1 LKLSSQYYRL
11 LFFPKW
17 LVFSENKQLFSALLC
32 FALFLSKLEAQNPAP
47 LHLDPEKKLTQ
58 FIWQQWQKEDGLPQ
72 NSVQTIFQAQDGYL
86 WVGTL
91 NGFAKFNGLAFEN
104 FNTATH
110 KGLRQNHITAFCEQQ
125 DDLWIGTTA
134 GLTRYRGGYFRTF
147 TTQDQLTNHTI
158 HDLLSFQN
166 QLWIA
171 TEGGLFK
178 YTRQVFRGYNQN
190 HGLPAAPI
198 TALYAHQNR
207 LWVGTKAGLFLYD
220 AENDT
225 FSKIESLPS
234 LSVRALAQKGEQLWI
249 GAKEGLFLLH
259 LNQNQQL
266 DQTPLAPYAITALY
280 LDTKGSLW
288 IGTENQGLGRL
299 VQNKNKEANDF
310 KPHFDWLSVKD
321 GFPSNT
327 IRKVIQDR
335 EGSLWI
341 ATERGGL
348 VQLFEGKFTLFSET
362 EQVADKLT
370 NCIFE
375 YQDSL
380 TAEKEIWVGTN
391 NGLSLFK
398 KDTVYRYSTKEGLGG
413 THIRS
418 LTADKEGTIW
428 VGTLGGGIAKFDRK
442 NNRFQSYHIHNG
454 LVNDAV
460 RCLAPALDGGLWV
473 GTVEGISYFKAG
485 KFENI
490 TIQNTFIT
498 NAITYLHQS
507 PTGLLYI
514 GTEEGLAVFDSKE
527 NGRFYLLTTQDGLPH
542 NFILAL
548 YEEYNAEKQS
558 STLWI
563 GTKAGLAILDEKG
576 LRQIKQTYRHQE
588 KSHKDH
594 DFLNDAIHS
603 LNIDTEDKVWITSN
617 DGIFA
622 VQKAELL
629 EWFENEGAKKSLQTV
644 WHFDEQDGLRSSET
658 ASLAQPAAIID
669 SQNRLWVATS
679 EGVAVLPTPVAQIRR
694 NRLAPLLQ
702 IVRIETSER
711 SEVSPKLGEVLSFHG
726 GNSQYVFH
734 FEALS
739 FLSVSNIRFRYQL
752 KGYDSEPRETQERS
766 VSYPKLPP
774 GDYVFWVTAANADGT
789 WQEKGIEIPISV
801 VPLLQQR
808 VIFWIF
814 IALLG
819 LIIIYSITKWRINL
833 ANKKAEQLELR
844 IENALQEGLSQSH
857 QIREQAEE
865 LEIINR
871 IVARINTESRFEG
884 VLQALLSEGVML
896 FDNCDRA
903 YFLLYSDQDYTF
915 ELAALHGYPKENKE
929 GVFLSFKTIVS
940 YFKNSLEVGA
950 HFYKRYSIE
959 DVPYFIQNYR
969 PYFSLVL
976 PIKLQNRL
984 AALLVLDFDK
994 DKKFETREI
1003 KQLERFTEQAVSAFI
1018 RALSIEEMAAKNQA
1032 LEHSIEQ
1039 LSDSIKYA
1047 QRIQNSLLK
1056 KVSDIAPH
1064 FEDFFL
1070 FYKPKDVVS
1079 GDFYWFY
1086 TTPERM
1092 ILAAVDCTGHGV
1104 PGAFMTVMGISI
1116 LNQIVKER
1124 EITFPSELLY
1134 ALDAQITA
1142 AFRNSNPD
1150 EEQKDGMDMSVVI
1163 INTQKQEIAFS
1174 GAKNPLYYTR
1184 KGEMRVVKGAKF
1196 PIGSAGHYKN
1206 KVFED
1211 TIFQYEKDDT
1221 FYLFTDGFQDQ
1232 FGGEQG
1238 RKFMSQR
1245 FREFLLEYSYLPLP
1259 EQLEKLE
1266 NAFKLW
1272 KGNHKQTDDN
1282 LIIGFKIKQ

>member
-1 LKLSSQYYRL
+1 MLVFLQKKLPFGAFFFL
-11 LFFPKW
+11 VLFFPK
-17 LVFSENKQLFSALLC
+17 LK
-32 FALFLSKLEAQNPAP
+32 AQTATS
-47 LHLDPEKKLTQ
+47 LYLDPEKKLTQ

-72 NSVQTIFQAQDGYL
+72 NSVQALLQTQDGYL

-91 NGFAKFNGLAFEN
+91 NGFAKFNGVTFET

-110 KGLRQNHITAFCEQQ
+110 KGLLQNHITAFCEQNQ
-125 DDLWIGTTA
+125 DLWIGTTA
-134 GLTRYRGGYFRTF
+134 GLVRYRGGYFRTF
-147 TTQDQLTNHTI
+147 TTQDQLLNQSI
-158 HDLLSFQN
+158 HDLLHFQN

-190 HGLPAAPI
+190 HGLPLAPI

-207 LWVGTKAGLFLYD
+207 FWVGTKEGLFLYD

-225 FSKIESLPS
+225 FSKIESLATFS
-234 LSVRALAQKGEQLWI
+234 IRALAQKGEQLWI
-249 GAKEGLFLLH
+249 GTKEGLFLLD
-259 LNQNQQL
+259 LSQNEP
-266 DQTPLAPYAITALY
+266 QTLEKIVPYAISTLY
-280 LDTKGSLW
+280 LDARGSLW
-288 IGTENQGLGRL
+288 IGTENQGVGRR
-299 VQNKNKEANDF
+299 VEPKEAHKSNPSKSDPN
-310 KPHFDWLSVKD
+310 KTATIDWLSVKD

-327 IRKVIQDR
+327 ILKIWQDR

-348 VQLFEGKFTLFSET
+348 IQLFEGKFTLFSET
-362 EQVADKLT
+362 EGLADKLT

-375 YQDSL
+375 HQDS
-380 TAEKEIWVGTN
+380 ASSEKEIWVGTN
-391 NGLSLFK
+391 NGLSLLK
-398 KDTVYRYSTKEGLGG
+398 KDTLYNYSTKEGLGG

-418 LTADKEGTIW
+418 ITADKAGTIW

-460 RCLAPALDGGLWV
+460 RALAPALDGGLWI
-473 GTVEGISYFKAG
+473 GTIEGISYFKEG

-490 TIQNTFIT
+490 SIQNTFIT
-498 NAITYLHQS
+498 NAITFLHQS

-514 GTEEGLAVFDSKE
+514 GTEEGLAVLDSKQ
-527 NGRFYLLTTQDGLPH
+527 NGRSYLLTTQDGLPN
-542 NFILAL
+542 NFILSL
-548 YEEYNAEKQS
+548 YEEYDAQKQN

-576 LRQIKQTYRHQE
+576 LRQIRQAHKHYE
-588 KSHKDH
+588 KGHKDQ
-594 DFLNDAIHS
+594 DFLGDAIHS
-603 LNIDTEDKVWITSN
+603 LNIDIENKVWITSN

-622 VQKAELL
+622 IQKSELL

-658 ASLAQPAAIID
+658 ASLSQPAAFID

-679 EGVAVLPTPVAQIRR
+679 EGVAVLPTQAPKIRR
-694 NRLAPLLQ
+694 NRLTPLLQ
-702 IVRIETSER
+702 ILRIETSER
-711 SEVSPKLGEVLSFHG
+711 QELSPPAGEAVVFHG
-726 GNSQYVFH
+726 GNNQYVFH

-739 FLSVSNIRFRYQL
+739 FLSVGNIRFRYQL
-752 KGYDSEPRETQERS
+752 KGYDSQPRQTAERS

-774 GDYVFWVTAANADGT
+774 GNYVFWVTAANADGT
-789 WQEKGIEIPISV
+789 WHEKGIEIPIQV
-801 VPLLQQR
+801 EPLLQQR
-808 VIFWIF
+808 VIFWVF
-814 IALLG
+814 IAVLVLLV
-819 LIIIYSITKWRINL
+819 IYSITKWRISL

-844 IENALQEGLSQSH
+844 VENALQEGLSQSH

-884 VLQALLSEGVML
+884 VLQVLLSEGVTL

-915 ELAALHGYPKENKE
+915 ELAALHGYSQENIQ
-929 GVFLSFKTIVS
+929 GALFSFKTITS
-940 YFKNSLEVGA
+940 YFKNSLEVGT
-950 HFYKRYSIE
+950 HFYKQYTVEGI
-959 DVPYFIQNYR
+959 PYFIQNYR
-969 PYFSLVL
+969 PCFSLVL
-976 PIKLQNRL
+976 PIKLQNKL
-984 AALLVLDFDK
+984 SALLVLDFDK
-994 DKKFETREI
+994 NKKFETREI

-1018 RALSIEEMAAKNQA
+1018 RALSIEEMAAQNQA
-1032 LEHSIEQ
+1032 LERSIEQ

-1064 FEDFFL
+1064 FQDFFL

-1086 TTPERM
+1086 PLPKRV

-1124 EITFPSELLY
+1124 EITSPSELLY
-1134 ALDAQITA
+1134 ALDAQIAA
-1142 AFRNSNPD
+1142 AFRNSNPN

-1163 INTQKQEIAFS
+1163 IDSERQEIAFS
-1174 GAKNPLYYTR
+1174 GAKNPLYYTHD
-1184 KGEMRVVKGAKF
+1184 GEMQVVKGSKF

-1211 TIFQYEKDDT
+1211 TIFKYEKNDT

-1238 RKFMSQR
+1238 RKFMSQK

-1266 NAFKLW
+1266 SAFKLW

-1282 LIIGFKIKQ
+1282 LIIGFKIK